1 MKLKKKAG
9 RQRKKKR
16 NEMKRDETE
25 TNNVNVQG
33 NKNINENE
41 NKKTKITVN
50 DTRTHSC
57 NISNEITMQTDQTHF
72 SKERVGKRGRRERVA
87 ASQSFIEPSGNQ
99 ANIFDNTL

>member
-1 MKLKKKAG
+1 
-9 RQRKKKR
+9 
-16 NEMKRDETE
+16 MKRDETE

-41 NKKTKITVN
+41 NKETKITVN

-72 SKERVGKRGRRERVA
+72 GKVRRERKGKEGEG
-87 ASQSFIEPSGNQ
+87 SGFTELYRTFGQSSKYF
-99 ANIFDNTL
+99 

>member
-1 MKLKKKAG
+1 
-9 RQRKKKR
+9 
-16 NEMKRDETE
+16 MKRDETE

-72 SKERVGKRGRRERVA
+72 GKERRER
-87 ASQSFIEPSGNQ
+87 ETGEGGRG
-99 ANIFDNTL
+99 